1 MGLAITD
8 GEEVAAVVTEV
19 VMGGVVVRIR
29 RRKSMI
35 SWNGSGVFM
44 LSSEFLLRS
53 SLLLRKYT
61 QNTEAAQDVY

>member
-1 MGLAITD
+1 MAMGLAITD

-44 LSSEFLLRS
+44 LSSE
-53 SLLLRKYT
+53 LRKYT